1 VLFNPP
7 AEGANLVLWL
17 AGPALLLA
25 GIAVAVAAGRR
36 RVTAEASLSP
46 EEEARVREILKE

>member
-1 VLFNPP
+1 MFNPP
-7 AEGANLVLWL
+7 AKGVNLVLWL

-25 GIAVAVAAGRR
+25 GIAVAVTAGRR
-36 RVTAEASLSP
+36 RVVPETALSA